1 MISPFLDW
9 NKYELFN
16 GYGHGG
22 VFEMYWYCS
31 FRALK
36 DKRTPAAFQKKHF

>member
-16 GYGHGG
+16 GYGLGK
-22 VFEMYWYCS
+22 VFIHMGE
-31 FRALK
+31 FLK
-36 DKRTPAAFQKKHF
+36 CTGTAVLEH